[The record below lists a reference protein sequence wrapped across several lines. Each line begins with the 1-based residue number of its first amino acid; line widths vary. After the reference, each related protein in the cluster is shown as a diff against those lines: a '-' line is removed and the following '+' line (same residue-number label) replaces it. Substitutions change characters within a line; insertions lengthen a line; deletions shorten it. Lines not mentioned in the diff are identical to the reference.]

1 MKILFVL
8 ALFSVVSCSRKEKT
22 ESFKQPDLTP
32 KDTVAAKNTDH
43 NFDILKFLL
52 DKEIGSENPEKVDYK
67 NYSVSFDNDG
77 DSYSVYFSKIATE
90 DFNKDGIQD
99 YIIERNSEGMLGG
112 SANTESEIIYAIMG
126 KDNKVQRKHTILT
139 YAPFSYNTLDDI
151 VYKDGILKADA
162 TQNSRTYYKP
172 PQELESTELSF
183 VYKNENVYEESYLSN
198 CELAKWK
205 DKKVLNNVSESFRTI
220 EMHNYTEVLNEKL
233 TTDNFECTV
242 EVSGC
247 DNLSL
252 IAEGT
257 YKMSDLSEKNIDSK
271 RKQFLDF
278 LVKNTSLSE
287 DFKMVQNHYLTDDL
301 SEEYIK
307 KGFLSFKLFT
317 DKGKG
322 KVHFRLVL
330 DKNTNSNQT
339 ENWEITTRK
348 K

>member
-1 MKILFVL
+1 MKILLVL
-8 ALFSVVSCSRKEKT
+8 ALFSLVNCSKKEET
-22 ESFKQPDLTP
+22 ESIKQPDLTQR
-32 KDTVAAKNTDH
+32 DTITIKKTDR

-52 DKEIGSENPEKVDYK
+52 DEEIDSEKPEKVDYK
-67 NYSVSFDNDG
+67 NYSVSFDNDS
-77 DSYSVYFSKIATE
+77 DSYSVYFSKIATA
-90 DFNKDGIQD
+90 DFNKDGTQD

-112 SANTESEIIYAIMG
+112 SANTESEIIYIIMG
-126 KDNKVQRKHTILT
+126 KGNKVQRKHTILT
-139 YAPFSYNTLDDI
+139 CAPFSYNTLDDI
-151 VYKDGILKADA
+151 IYKDNILKANA
-162 TQNSRTYYKP
+162 TQNSRTYFKP
-172 PQELESTELSF
+172 RQELESTELSF
-183 VYKNENVYEESYLSN
+183 VYKNENVYEESYLSS

-233 TTDNFECTV
+233 TTYDFECIV
-242 EVSGC
+242 ELSGC
-247 DNLSL
+247 DNLNL

-257 YKMSDLSEKNIDSK
+257 YKTSDLTEKNVDSK

-278 LVKNTSLSE
+278 LVKNTSMSE

-307 KGFLSFKLFT
+307 KGFLSFKIFT
-317 DKGKG
+317 DKDKG

-330 DKNTNSNQT
+330 DKNNNSNQT
-339 ENWEITTRK
+339 KNWDITTRK